1 MQERA
6 RTLRRWQNSHVGAYA
21 GLILMGAKP
30 ADLPVV
36 QSSEFELI
44 INNQTARMLG
54 ITVPPQLL
62 ARADEVIE

>member
-1 MQERA
+1 M
-6 RTLRRWQNSHVGAYA
+6 RRWQNSHVGAYA
-21 GLILMGAKP
+21 GLILKGAKP
-30 ADLPVV
+30 VDLSVV
-36 QSSEFELI
+36 QSSKFKLF